1 MKKIE
6 AVIFPVHLDAV
17 RAALDRRGIPARLTL
32 IEVRYSDGDK
42 SLPAAERAE
51 SEKRIK
57 LELLVEDSEVEN
69 AVQAVLRHAQPQSA
83 KEGGQIAVLEVNEI
97 LRIEPS

>member
-6 AVIFPVHLDAV
+6 AVIFPGHLDAV
-17 RAALDRRGIPARLTL
+17 RAELDRRGIRAGLTL

-42 SLPAAERAE
+42 SLPPAERAE

-57 LELLVEDSEVEN
+57 LELLVEDSEVEK
-69 AVQAVLRHAQPQSA
+69 AVHVMLRHAQPQSA

-97 LRIEPS
+97 VRIEPS